1 MKENI
6 GISHNAVRSAARFEL
21 LRDLEY
27 ALRVA
32 MFNDDLTLI
41 DNGDNVIIDH
51 RDGTAQ
57 MANVECD
64 SPLEMAYD
72 IVKAAL
78 HSDYFDYDP
87 SKEDETDED

>member
-41 DNGDNVIIDH
+41 DHGDNVIIDH
-51 RDGTAQ
+51 GNGTAQ
-57 MANVECD
+57 KACVECD
-64 SPLEMAYD
+64 SYLEMAYD
-72 IVKAAL
+72 IMKAAL
-78 HSDYFDYDP
+78 HGEYFDYDS

>member
-41 DNGDNVIIDH
+41 DKGDYIIIDH
-51 RDGTAQ
+51 GHGTAQ
-57 MANVECD
+57 SAWTGRG
-64 SPLEMAYD
+64 SYLEMAYY
-72 IVKAAL
+72 IMKAAL
-78 HSDYFDYDP
+78 HGEYFDYDP